1 MRRVLEA
8 HVSKP
13 PLFTMNITDID
24 DKIMKAAEDT
34 GESPLDLAR
43 RYEREFWEDMDSL
56 NCLRPH
62 VVARVTE
69 RVESDIVPY
78 IETLIDKGMAYDTED
93 GIYFNVKNFS
103 EKMGH
108 FSKYGKLSPHATSEH
123 TVENEGCDANL
134 KRDQRDFVLW
144 KKQKSTESVCWE
156 APWGKGRPG
165 WHIECSAI
173 IESIQQQFEDTHYFS
188 VHAGGVDLKF
198 PHHTNE
204 IAQAEAYRGGEWINH
219 WVHTGHLHIDGLKM
233 SKSLKNFI
241 SIRDFMGKYDMSSST
256 ESPGTYTATTSQL
269 PDLYSSLPARYR
281 R

>member
-1 MRRVLEA
+1 MRRVIEA
-8 HVSKP
+8 RVSVP

-24 DKIMKAAEDT
+24 DKILTAANEVA
-34 GESPLDLAR
+34 ESPIDLAR
-43 RYEREFWEDMDSL
+43 RYELEFWEDMDSL

-78 IETLIDKGMAYDTED
+78 IQTLVDKGVAYDTED
-93 GIYFNVKNFS
+93 GIYFDVKSFS
-103 EKMGH
+103 EKFGH
-108 FSKYGKLSPHATSEH
+108 FSKYGKLSPHSTTEH
-123 TVENEGCDANL
+123 AEETDGV

-144 KKQKSTESVCWE
+144 KKRKSNESVYWE
-156 APWGKGRPG
+156 SPWGEGRPG

-173 IESIQQQFEDTHYFS
+173 IESIQRQFDETHHFS

-204 IAQAEAYRGGEWINH
+204 IAQAEAHGEGEWINH

-241 SIRDFMGKYDMSSST
+241 SIRDFLDKYDMSSSI
-256 ESPGTYTATTSQL
+256 ESPGKYINCINIVV
-269 PDLYSSLPARYR
+269 D
-281 R
+281 